1 MENKQYYIKYLDSG
15 AVGMKTHTL
24 IMTTGV
30 WVQILFTVGDLVA
43 AYKTAVAPRFDST
56 PTDELTLHLPDGV
69 ARSALTDNCF
79 APTDSTGTTLRN
91 GLALTLL
98 LENGFGFDDLQPLII
113 KSKNAMKVDSTNT
126 QGTDSLTVGNEMVV
140 EITPHDFLHYV
151 PPKIE
156 FSLTNTKERASKS
169 SGPRAHPKE
178 PANVVSWDNFIS
190 NAESF
195 RLESPALMSPPTFT
209 NYATKVSDE
218 DMLHGRIEAN
228 ILDPI
233 NHLLIA
239 IGYNLLFTG
248 HSEITKPVLKGWP
261 DHVLHENHELRS
273 FIETKTIWD
282 VPTPLSNENITQWW
296 NEDVL
301 AESSQSTRQ
310 NPRPSIFHVIGQVY
324 GYQSNHEL
332 KYGMLTNGEV
342 VWFLCRPNLQNAPAT
357 LLISQSVSLVGKS
370 PTLFQSIMYFV
381 SLVID
386 GHKSGNSPE
395 TSPTGP
401 LIPLSVSGR
410 DIKDVPSDLDL
421 SQLNEKVGDGF
432 CGNVFKYIMC
442 DGTEIALKCCD
453 INNNKEG
460 YRMMKNEVKIY
471 RKLESLQGT
480 VVPTLRF
487 SGFVGETF
495 LIGTDY
501 IKGKHLI
508 KGSKKSEVVI
518 NKLNQKL
525 VQHKIEHGDLREK
538 NILEDESGNHWVFDF
553 GKSEI
558 IDSK

>member
-1 MENKQYYIKYLDSG
+1 
-15 AVGMKTHTL
+15 
-24 IMTTGV
+24 
-30 WVQILFTVGDLVA
+30 
-43 AYKTAVAPRFDST
+43 
-56 PTDELTLHLPDGV
+56 LPDGI
-69 ARSALTDNCF
+69 ARSALTEDCF
-79 APTDSTGTTLRN
+79 APTDFSGTTLRT
-91 GLALTLL
+91 GLALTRLKAL
-98 LENGFGFDDLQPLII
+98 GLDDLQPLII
-113 KSKNAMKVDSTNT
+113 KAKNDTV
-126 QGTDSLTVGNEMVV
+126 QGINSLTAGNQMVV
-140 EITPHDFLHYV
+140 EITPHNFLNYV

-156 FSLTNTKERASKS
+156 FSLTNTKKRATKS

-178 PANVVSWDNFIS
+178 PATVVSWDDFLL

-195 RLESPALMSPPTFT
+195 RLESSALVSPPTFT
-209 NYATKVSDE
+209 NYSSKFKVSDE
-218 DMLHGRIEAN
+218 YILHGVIYSN

-233 NHLLIA
+233 NQLFIS
-239 IGYNLLFTG
+239 IGYDLEFTG
-248 HSEITKPVLKGWP
+248 HSEIKTPVLKGWP

-282 VPTPLSNENITQWW
+282 LPTPLDNETITQWW
-296 NEDVL
+296 NEDVS
-301 AESSQSTRQ
+301 AENSQSTRQ
-310 NPRPSIFHVIGQVY
+310 NSRPSTFHIIGQVY

-342 VWFLCRPNLQNAPAT
+342 VWFLCRPNLSNAPTT
-357 LLISQSVSLVGKS
+357 LLISQPVSLVGKS
-370 PTLFQSIMYFV
+370 PTLFQAIMYFV
-381 SLVID
+381 SLVMD
-386 GHKSGNSPE
+386 GHKSGKSPE

-401 LIPLSVSGR
+401 LPLSVSGR
-410 DIKDVPSDLDL
+410 DIQDVPADLDL
-421 SQLNEKVGDGF
+421 SQLHEKVGDGF
-432 CGNVFKYIMC
+432 CGNVFKYIMG

-471 RKLESLQGT
+471 QKLESLQGT

-508 KGSKKSEVVI
+508 KGTKKSEVVT
-518 NKLNQKL
+518 NKLKQKL
-525 VQHKIEHGDLREK
+525 AQHKIDHGDLREM

-553 GKSEI
+553 GKSKI